1 MSAPNNSSTLID
13 EEKPLDPAVER
24 VRKKMLRMMF
34 VSVGV
39 MLIGLMAVL
48 GAIVYKLGKYGEK
61 TEAVAASSQ
70 PLQIPESAGI
80 IGQIDIPDGAKI
92 LAATKDGQQILLTLQ
107 LANGQQ
113 QLWLYD
119 IANQRQFG
127 IIDIK

>member
-1 MSAPNNSSTLID
+1 MSPSSNSSPLND

-61 TEAVAASSQ
+61 TELAAVSSA
-70 PLQIPESAGI
+70 PLQIPESADI

-92 LAATKDGQQILLTLQ
+92 LSANKDGQQILLTLQ
-107 LANGQQ
+107 LADGKQ

-119 IANQRQFG
+119 IASQRQFG

>member
-1 MSAPNNSSTLID
+1 MSASNNSSSLND

-61 TEAVAASSQ
+61 TTPVAVSS
-70 PLQIPESAGI
+70 ESLKVPDTAGV

-92 LAATKDGQQILLTLQ
+92 LSATKDGQQILLTLQ
-107 LANGQQ
+107 LANGDQ

-119 IANQRQFG
+119 IASQRQFG
-127 IIDIK
+127 IIEIK

>member
-1 MSAPNNSSTLID
+1 MSASNNSSTLPD
-13 EEKPLDPAVER
+13 EEKPLAPEVER
-24 VRKKMLRMMF
+24 VRKKMLRMMI

-61 TEAVAASSQ
+61 TESVTASSAS
-70 PLQIPESAGI
+70 LQIPNMADI
-80 IGQIDIPDGAKI
+80 TGQIDIPDGAKI
-92 LAATKDGQQILLTLQ
+92 LSATKDGQQILLTLQ
-107 LANGQQ
+107 LADGKQ

-119 IANQRQFG
+119 IASQRQFG

>member
-1 MSAPNNSSTLID
+1 MSASDNSSTLPD

-24 VRKKMLRMMF
+24 IRKRMQRTMI
-34 VSVGV
+34 VSISI

-61 TEAVAASSQ
+61 TTPAVASSA
-70 PLQIPESAGI
+70 PLQVPTMADIT
-80 IGQIDIPDGAKI
+80 GQIDIPDGAKI
-92 LAATKDGQQILLTLQ
+92 LSATKDGWQILLTLQ
-107 LANGQQ
+107 LADGKQ

-119 IANQRQFG
+119 IASQRQFG